1 MLLYDYKISCTFV
14 VEGLTQKTKTM
25 QLTRSEEQV
34 MQILWDLGEGLVKD
48 ILDRFDEPKPAR
60 NTVSTVVRILEK
72 KGFVGHKDYGKVFVY
87 YPLVQKKEYSGKQ
100 LFGLMNNYFNN
111 SFPAMASFFAKEND
125 LSIKDLELLLEE
137 TKKELVKRNKTE

>member
-1 MLLYDYKISCTFV
+1 
-14 VEGLTQKTKTM
+14 
-25 QLTRSEEQV
+25 

-87 YPLVQKKEYSGKQ
+87 YPLVLKKEYSGKQ
-100 LFGLMNNYFNN
+100 LLGLMNNYFNN

-125 LSIKDLELLLEE
+125 LSIKDLEILLEE
-137 TKKELVKRNKTE
+137 TKKELAKRNKTE

>member
-1 MLLYDYKISCTFV
+1 
-14 VEGLTQKTKTM
+14 M
-25 QLTRSEEQV
+25 QLTTSEEQV
-34 MQILWDLGEGLVKD
+34 MQILWGLGEGLVKD
-48 ILDRFDEPKPAR
+48 ILDKFDEPKPAR

>member
-1 MLLYDYKISCTFV
+1 
-14 VEGLTQKTKTM
+14 M
-25 QLTRSEEQV
+25 QLTKAEEQV

-48 ILDRFDEPKPAR
+48 ILDRFNEPKPAR

-87 YPLVQKKEYSGKQ
+87 YPLVMKKEYSGKQ
-100 LFGLMNNYFNN
+100 LLGLMHNYFNN

-125 LSIKDLELLLEE
+125 LSIHDLELLLEE
-137 TKKELVKRNKTE
+137 TKKELAKRNKTE

>member
-1 MLLYDYKISCTFV
+1 
-14 VEGLTQKTKTM
+14 M

-125 LSIKDLELLLEE
+125 LSIKDLEMLLEE
-137 TKKELVKRNKTE
+137 TKRELVKRNKTE

>member
-1 MLLYDYKISCTFV
+1 
-14 VEGLTQKTKTM
+14 M

-34 MQILWDLGEGLVKD
+34 MQILWGLGEGLVKD
-48 ILDRFDEPKPAR
+48 ILDKFDDPKPAR

-100 LFGLMNNYFNN
+100 LIGLMNNYFNN

-125 LSIKDLELLLEE
+125 LSIRDLELLLEE
-137 TKKELVKRNKTE
+137 TKKELVKRNKAE